1 MSASPT
7 PITLEGSI
15 DKVFFRAE
23 SGFSALSIRLDDGTR
38 ARACGQAP
46 LLKAGERVSLM
57 GSYEND
63 KRFGKQLRIQCISVS
78 APTTD
83 AGLAASLVG
92 LVPGLGH
99 ATAKKLVAR
108 LGGAEAAIQALDQDH
123 ETVRTVIGAI
133 ASGGYAS
140 MGDQL
145 LYEWETRRAE
155 RELDAQLA
163 SLEIQPGVRSKIIQR
178 YQGRALEVIR
188 QNPYLLAEEVP
199 GIGFSTA
206 DEIARS
212 TGYVGQD
219 DLVRARA
226 VVRRVLHDAAQDD
239 GHTYLSKM
247 LLNSKFCSLAPE
259 GWTDV
264 AAIIQAALTST
275 SSEFHVDP
283 VSENTALVSIFADE
297 TSIAESTRTLLNTAA
312 DNDAL
317 VASSAAVEM
326 ERLGVSTGI
335 SLSPSQESAIFQVI
349 AGRVAV
355 LTGGPGTGK
364 TTIVKTLCA
373 LYEQVKMS
381 VALCAPTGR
390 AARRLSEATERSGK
404 TIHKLLEWGP
414 VIGGPFAAEE
424 SVGFRRDENNPLDA
438 DVVICDESSML
449 DVPLMAALLRALKR
463 TARILFVG
471 DIDQLPPVGPGAPF
485 RDLIES
491 KLVAIAR
498 LTEIHRQ
505 AAGSG
510 IVRASHS
517 INEGYTFAPNPK
529 GDRSSGAIFIVECE
543 SPEEIQQKIVSI
555 VASQL
560 PKALGL
566 SPFDDIQVIVP
577 MRKHETGTEQLNA
590 LIQERINPREDGEEE
605 IVRSERSFRQ
615 NDRVMQTSNN
625 YALGVMNGQIGRI
638 EAVRPQALD
647 GERAIALRVV
657 FEGGPVDYAE
667 SEVAQLRHAYACT
680 CHKMQGSQA
689 KAVVVGLSK
698 PHWYMLNRTLL
709 YTAVTR
715 AEQVCIIVCD
725 KRSLIRAI
733 RNKGNFQRATML
745 PNLLVGG

>member
-1 MSASPT
+1 MT
-7 PITLEGSI
+7 ELEPITLEGSI

-23 SGFSALSIRLDDGTR
+23 SSGFSALSVRLDDGTR
-38 ARACGQAP
+38 ERVCGQTP
-46 LLKAGERVSLM
+46 VLKVGERVSLT

-63 KRFGKQLRIQCISVS
+63 KRFGKQFRIQCVSVS

-83 AGLAASLVG
+83 SGLVASLVG
-92 LVPGLGH
+92 LVPGLGQ
-99 ATAKKLVAR
+99 ATAKKIVAR

-133 ASGGYAS
+133 ASGGYAA

-145 LYEWETRRAE
+145 LLEWEARREE
-155 RELDAQLA
+155 RALDAQLA
-163 SLEIQPGVRSKIIQR
+163 SLEIPAGVRSKIIQR
-178 YQGRALEVIR
+178 YQGRALEVVR
-188 QNPYLLAEEVP
+188 QNPYLLAEEVS

-206 DEIARS
+206 DDIARS

-219 DLVRARA
+219 DPVRARA
-226 VVRRVLHDAAQDD
+226 VIRRVLHDAAQDD
-239 GHTYLSKM
+239 GHTYLSKF
-247 LLNSKFCSLAPE
+247 LLHSKFCSLAPE
-259 GWTDV
+259 GWTNV
-264 AAIIQAALTST
+264 EGAIDAAL
-275 SSEFHVDP
+275 SSAEVHVDSDGN
-283 VSENTALVSIFADE
+283 VALDSLFLDE
-297 TSIAESTRTLLNTAA
+297 KSIAESTRSLLSIGTP
-312 DNDAL
+312 NDAL
-317 VASSAAVEM
+317 ITCSAAAEM
-326 ERLGVSTGI
+326 ERLETSTGI
-335 SLSPSQESAIFQVI
+335 SLSPSQQGAIFQIVT
-349 AGRVAV
+349 GRVAV

-364 TTIVKTLCA
+364 TTIVKTLCT
-373 LYEQVKMS
+373 LYEQAKMS

-390 AARRLSEATERSGK
+390 AARRLSEATDRVAK

-414 VIGGPFAAEE
+414 AIGGF
-424 SVGFRRDENNPLDA
+424 SGDDMGFRRDEDIPLDA

-449 DVPLMAALLRALKR
+449 DVPLMAALMRALKR
-463 TARILFVG
+463 TARILLVG

-485 RDLIES
+485 RDLIVS
-491 KLVAIAR
+491 GLVPVAC
-498 LTEIHRQ
+498 LVEIHRQ
-505 AAGSG
+505 AQGSG

-517 INEGYTFAPNPK
+517 INLGRAFEPNPK
-529 GDRSSGAIFIVECE
+529 GDRSSGAIFVIECE
-543 SPEEIQQKIVSI
+543 SAEEIQQKIVS
-555 VASQL
+555 VVSSQL

-566 SPFDDIQVIVP
+566 SPLEDIQVIVP

-590 LIQERINPREDGEEE
+590 LLQERINPKEFGDDE
-605 IVRSERSFRQ
+605 IVRGERSFRHG
-615 NDRVMQTSNN
+615 DRVMQTSNN
-625 YALGVMNGQIGRI
+625 YRLSVMNGQIGRI
-638 EAVRPQALD
+638 DAVRPQAAD

-657 FEGGPVDYAE
+657 FEGGPVEYAE
-667 SEVAQLRHAYACT
+667 ADVAQLRHAYACT

-745 PNLLVGG
+745 PHLLAGG